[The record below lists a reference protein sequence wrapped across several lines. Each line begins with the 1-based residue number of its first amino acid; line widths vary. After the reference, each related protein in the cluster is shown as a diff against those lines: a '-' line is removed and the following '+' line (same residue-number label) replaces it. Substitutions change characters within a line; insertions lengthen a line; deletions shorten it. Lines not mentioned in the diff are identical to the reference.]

1 MQWPGQQPGPKPGA
15 FHRFLQRRCLP
26 QERSAG
32 SLVPELLGPE
42 ETRGPRRLHPSR
54 PRAEPKTRGS
64 QRGGGWG
71 SRPRALAAPAGR
83 DSARRGPAH
92 SGHAHLSPAPRSPPT
107 PPGVPSPLRG
117 QRRREGGAVPR
128 VTPLPPGPMG
138 AARGARGRGQQWR
151 AVMSGRAAARERE
164 RSGAGGG
171 CGTGTGGT
179 GGTGR
184 AGGRGTG
191 QSRPGGLSAGLGSAP
206 RGRRRSPVL
215 VTGGC
220 SSPLPGGARGSA
232 GAAAA
237 GPGRAGSCG
246 PCPLSPGG
254 FRPLAPHR
262 GPPRCLPGLRE
273 EARAAARL
281 PTCRVLDGAVCA
293 EPQSPAERFFP
304 LCFR

>member
-1 MQWPGQQPGPKPGA
+1 MRDG
-15 FHRFLQRRCLP
+15 HR
-26 QERSAG
+26 
-32 SLVPELLGPE
+32 
-42 ETRGPRRLHPSR
+42 
-54 PRAEPKTRGS
+54 
-64 QRGGGWG
+64 
-71 SRPRALAAPAGR
+71 
-83 DSARRGPAH
+83 
-92 SGHAHLSPAPRSPPT
+92 
-107 PPGVPSPLRG
+107 
-117 QRRREGGAVPR
+117 
-128 VTPLPPGPMG
+128 
-138 AARGARGRGQQWR
+138 
-151 AVMSGRAAARERE
+151 
-164 RSGAGGG
+164 
-171 CGTGTGGT
+171 GT

-191 QSRPGGLSAGLGSAP
+191 QSRPGGLSAGLGSAT

-304 LCFR
+304 PVFQVTDGLMQGDVSSEAVPVPAPAPQPARRSDPDWGLAVTLNKSSSRLAL